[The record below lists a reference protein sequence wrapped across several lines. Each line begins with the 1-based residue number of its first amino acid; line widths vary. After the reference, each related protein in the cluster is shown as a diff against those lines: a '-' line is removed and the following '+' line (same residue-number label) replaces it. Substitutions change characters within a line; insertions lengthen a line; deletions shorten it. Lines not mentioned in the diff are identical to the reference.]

1 MKDGAFVYIK
11 DGERLIPGKVVSVDG
26 DIAGVLHYG
35 PPHHFQKNYHRFGV
49 YKKEVNIEDLEHREP
64 NLEDPMEFL

>member
-1 MKDGAFVYIK
+1 VKSGTFVYIK
-11 DGERLIPGKVVSVDG
+11 EDGKEIPGKVVSVTG

-35 PPHHFQKNYHRFGV
+35 PPHHFQKNYHRFGIYRKDV
-49 YKKEVNIEDLEHREP
+49 HIDDLEEREP